1 MSEARWGYPQAKL
14 WGRVAAAAG
23 VVLLVAGCGS
33 NGGSDK
39 GGSGGSSSSA
49 GSASAGAAGGS
60 GSDGGEE
67 LSADD
72 VKQEIE
78 TAATGAG
85 FQQDTTGDPVPAGAE
100 KCMVM
105 WNADGKK
112 AADPAKSY
120 AETVAALG
128 KEGWTTGKSFEQA
141 GTTIKSLN
149 KGTWLMKAHNMGT
162 LKLVMFVATDAKPSC
177 AEALKAAGPAKTS

>member
-39 GGSGGSSSSA
+39 GSSGGSSSA
-49 GSASAGAAGGS
+49 GAASAGATGGS
-60 GSDGGEE
+60 GAGGGEE

-85 FQQDTTGDPVPAGAE
+85 LQQDAKADQVPAGTE
-100 KCMVM
+100 QCMVM

-112 AADPAKSY
+112 AADPKRSY
-120 AETVAALG
+120 DETVAALG
-128 KEGWTTGKSFEQA
+128 KEGWQTGQSIDQA

-149 KGTWLMKAHNMGT
+149 KGTWMLKAHNMGA
-162 LKLVMFVATDAKPSC
+162 LKLVMFIATDAKPAC
-177 AEALKAAGPAKTS
+177 AEALKVAGPPKTS

>member
-1 MSEARWGYPQAKL
+1 MRKAKM
-14 WGRVAAAAG
+14 VAAAAG
-23 VVLLVAGCGS
+23 VLLLVAGCGS

-60 GSDGGEE
+60 GSDGGEA

-85 FQQDTTGDPVPAGAE
+85 LQQDSTADQVPPGTE
-100 KCMVM
+100 QCMVV

-112 AADPAKSY
+112 AADPKKSY
-120 AETVAALG
+120 DETVAALG
-128 KEGWTTGKSFEQA
+128 KEGWRTGQSIDQA
-141 GTTIKSLN
+141 GTTIKSLD
-149 KGTWLMKAHNMGT
+149 KGTWMLKAHNMGA
-162 LKLVMFVATDAKPSC
+162 LKLVMFIATDAKPAC
-177 AEALKAAGPAKTS
+177 AEALKSAGPPKTS

>member
-1 MSEARWGYPQAKL
+1 MRKAKM
-14 WGRVAAAAG
+14 VAAAAG

-39 GGSGGSSSSA
+39 GGSSSSGSVSA
-49 GSASAGAAGGS
+49 GVSGGS
-60 GSDGGEE
+60 GAGGGEE

-85 FQQDTTGDPVPAGAE
+85 LQQDPAADQVPAGTE
-100 KCMVM
+100 QCMVM

-112 AADPAKSY
+112 AADPKKSY
-120 AETVAALG
+120 TETVAALG
-128 KEGWTTGKSFEQA
+128 KEGWKEGQSIDQA

-149 KGTWLMKAHNMGT
+149 KGTWVLKAHNMGA
-162 LKLVMFVATDAKPSC
+162 LKLVMFIATDSKPAC
-177 AEALKAAGPAKTS
+177 GEALKSVAPPKTS